1 MKKNIIYIILGFISV
16 AAIVFVLWRFITIPS
31 FADIVWINEKASDT
45 ENIYFGSDGEFAYW
59 CDCGDPIDGSDAV
72 EYYTYNAFTKEIK
85 LIWYDVDDKKRVDI
99 YKVIEANDDVLVLKI
114 GRKRKE
120 FTLKK

>member
-1 MKKNIIYIILGFISV
+1 MYQFVYWKKV
-16 AAIVFVLWRFITIPS
+16 V
-31 FADIVWINEKASDT
+31 DT
-45 ENIYFGSDGEFAYW
+45 YDV
-59 CDCGDPIDGSDAV
+59 GSDAV